1 MSKARQLADLGN
13 VYDDG
18 ALSNRNRII
27 NGDMRID
34 QRNGGASVTP
44 TASSYTLDR
53 FRLEISQASKLSVE
67 QNAGSVTPPEG
78 FTNYLGITSTSAYS
92 VLTGD
97 FFLLSQRIEG
107 FNVADL
113 GWGTSYA
120 KSVTLSFRVRSSL
133 TGSFGGVLT
142 NSAQD
147 RSYPFTYSIPA
158 ANTWTTIEVT
168 IVGDTTGTWL
178 TNNGLGLFVYF
189 GLGVGTTYGSGTAGA
204 WAAGNI
210 FAPTG
215 STSVVGTNGATFYL
229 TGVQLEVGDTATPFE
244 HRSYGDELARCQRYY
259 QRYVTNGYVYGR
271 FAICENRAAN
281 KSQAMFDLGQ
291 AMRAVP
297 TLQTTGTASNYALY
311 NSEAI
316 IAATA
321 LTYDSNPTARVPTIQ
336 VSVASGLV
344 DGGAS
349 QLMANNNASSYI
361 AFDAEL

>member
-1 MSKARQLADLGN
+1 MAVSTIDPNGLNIGQIG
-13 VYDDG
+13 G
-18 ALSNRNRII
+18 TRNRIM
-27 NGDMRID
+27 NGAMVID
-34 QRNGGASVTP
+34 QRNGGSSVTP

-113 GWGTSYA
+113 GWGTSDA

-147 RSYPFTYSIPA
+147 RSYPFTYSIA
-158 ANTWTTIEVT
+158 AADTWTTIEIT
-168 IVGDTTGTWL
+168 IAGDTTGTWL
-178 TNNGLGLFVYF
+178 TNNGVGLFVYF

-215 STSVVGTNGATFYL
+215 STSVVGTSGATFYI

-244 HRSYGDELARCQRYY
+244 HRSYGQELALCQRYY
-259 QRYVTNGYVYGR
+259 YKLQPPLTSTPFCVGFARSTTSVRGVTQFPVSMRTRPTALEQSGNSAHYSIEYKTTGVLCTAVPVYG
-271 FAICENRAAN
+271 N
-281 KSQAMFDLGQ
+281 
-291 AMRAVP
+291 
-297 TLQTTGTASNYALY
+297 AST
-311 NSEAI
+311 EF
-316 IAATA
+316 AAT
-321 LTYDSNPTARVPTIQ
+321 TWT
-336 VSVASGLV
+336 ASGLTAGEGLFGRNDNV
-344 DGGAS
+344 A
-349 QLMANNNASSYI
+349 
-361 AFDAEL
+361 AFLAWSAEL